1 MPQIFHWKNITV
13 MLIINTP
20 IEIRK
25 MIIMTTTEL
34 QVLVAK
40 ITTIMI
46 DLTRITKIIKAATIE
61 IPITIILKKNH
72 IKIWTI
78 SKINKK
84 SLRKDRSVKIVNQA
98 KKIIKSAIILLK
110 VTSLNMSLRRLNNK
124 ALTLPKPLKNKKI
137 QQKKKFNKAKM

>member
-1 MPQIFHWKNITV
+1 

-72 IKIWTI
+72 IKI
-78 SKINKK
+78 
-84 SLRKDRSVKIVNQA
+84 
-98 KKIIKSAIILLK
+98 
-110 VTSLNMSLRRLNNK
+110 
-124 ALTLPKPLKNKKI
+124 
-137 QQKKKFNKAKM
+137 

>member
-20 IEIRK
+20 IETIK

-46 DLTRITKIIKAATIE
+46 DLTTITKIIKVATIE
-61 IPITIILKKNH
+61 IPITISLKKNH
-72 IKIWTI
+72 IKI
-78 SKINKK
+78 
-84 SLRKDRSVKIVNQA
+84 
-98 KKIIKSAIILLK
+98 
-110 VTSLNMSLRRLNNK
+110 
-124 ALTLPKPLKNKKI
+124 
-137 QQKKKFNKAKM
+137 